1 MTDLYS
7 CRVEPGYN
15 ERPRDC
21 QNLFAV
27 TRFRYIE
34 VGSFFFVYFFWGKEN
49 RSLYRGLRYIEVRYI
64 VVNMNQPFFF
74 FFFQKKNHIPP

>member
-34 VGSFFFVYFFWGKEN
+34 VGSFFFTFSGVKK
-49 RSLYRGLRYIEVRYI
+49 IVRYTEVFVI
-64 VVNMNQPFFF
+64 
-74 FFFQKKNHIPP
+74 